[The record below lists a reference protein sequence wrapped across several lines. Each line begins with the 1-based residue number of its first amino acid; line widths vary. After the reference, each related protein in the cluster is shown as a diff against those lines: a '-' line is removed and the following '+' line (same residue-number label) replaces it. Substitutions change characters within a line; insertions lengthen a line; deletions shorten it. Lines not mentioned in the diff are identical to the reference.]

1 MLTQLNLDHE
11 DIDELC
17 VAMKNVIIKRYIE
30 HRDTTTGPAVDTRL
44 YVVTALVKCMIGLL
58 LGIYSTLNPLSGPMR
73 RQEMGNEL
81 FQKFAQILDEFLAA
95 VYSVQTDT
103 KPAGQ
108 PGSQPTD

>member
-30 HRDTTTGPAVDTRL
+30 HRDTTTEPAVDTRL

-58 LGIYSTLNPLSGPMR
+58 GTYSTLNPLSDPMR

-81 FQKFAQILDEFLAA
+81 FQKFALILDEFLAA
-95 VYSVQTDT
+95 AYSVQTDT